1 MPRLI
6 YTAIL
11 YIALPF
17 YFLRM
22 VLIGLKSPEHQKR
35 LKEGFGM
42 NSDFPSE
49 DRKLLWIHAVSVG
62 EVNASIPLVRSLL
75 EAYKN
80 IEILVT
86 TTTITGSQMLLNKMG
101 SRVKHQYMP
110 LDLPY
115 CINRFLDTWDPKA
128 LLILETEIWPN
139 LIEICDKRDIFIS
152 LVNARLSEKSKQNY
166 QWIKFLISPSLKK
179 IDLVIAQYQSDADRF
194 KKINDT
200 TKISLCGNLKFDQDI
215 PDQIESISSSI
226 RQSWS
231 IDGKVRP
238 TLIAAS
244 THETEERFV
253 IDSFLE
259 IISKEENSLLIVVP
273 RHPERFDDVY
283 DQILE
288 TNLEVARRSQKED
301 VTRSTKVLLGDT
313 MGELNF
319 LYSVSDVAFV
329 GGSLID
335 HGGQNL
341 LEPAALGLPISS
353 GSSLR
358 NFQEIADE
366 LKRDEALLVLNSPSD
381 LSNYFIR
388 LVTNPEEMKKKG
400 QASKKIFLKNR
411 GAVSKINNILGSE
424 LTKLLK

>member
-22 VLIGLKSPEHQKR
+22 ALIGLKSPEHQKR

-75 EAYKN
+75 ETYKN

-166 QWIKFLISPSLKK
+166 EWIKFLISPALKK
-179 IDLVIAQYQSDADRF
+179 IDLVIAQ
-194 KKINDT
+194 
-200 TKISLCGNLKFDQDI
+200 
-215 PDQIESISSSI
+215 
-226 RQSWS
+226 
-231 IDGKVRP
+231 
-238 TLIAAS
+238 
-244 THETEERFV
+244 
-253 IDSFLE
+253 
-259 IISKEENSLLIVVP
+259 
-273 RHPERFDDVY
+273 
-283 DQILE
+283 
-288 TNLEVARRSQKED
+288 
-301 VTRSTKVLLGDT
+301 
-313 MGELNF
+313 
-319 LYSVSDVAFV
+319 
-329 GGSLID
+329 
-335 HGGQNL
+335 
-341 LEPAALGLPISS
+341 
-353 GSSLR
+353 
-358 NFQEIADE
+358 
-366 LKRDEALLVLNSPSD
+366 
-381 LSNYFIR
+381 
-388 LVTNPEEMKKKG
+388 
-400 QASKKIFLKNR
+400 
-411 GAVSKINNILGSE
+411 
-424 LTKLLK
+424 

>member
-179 IDLVIAQYQSDADRF
+179 IDLVIAQYQSDSDRF

-231 IDGKVRP
+231 IDGKVRH

-259 IISKEENSLLIVVP
+259 INSKEENSLLIVVP

-288 TNLEVARRSQKED
+288 TNLDVARRSQIED
-301 VTRSTKVLLGDT
+301 VTRST
-313 MGELNF
+313 
-319 LYSVSDVAFV
+319 
-329 GGSLID
+329 
-335 HGGQNL
+335 
-341 LEPAALGLPISS
+341 
-353 GSSLR
+353 
-358 NFQEIADE
+358 
-366 LKRDEALLVLNSPSD
+366 
-381 LSNYFIR
+381 
-388 LVTNPEEMKKKG
+388 
-400 QASKKIFLKNR
+400 
-411 GAVSKINNILGSE
+411 
-424 LTKLLK
+424 